1 MKRRQSRTVFLW
13 GAEHCRLYESERET
27 FVYHFIQ
34 YCYIQISVIRKACD
48 QDLDSPSGVQSYCFL
63 KHFKYPFCITEILDL
78 LSWWFVLPQEIEQ
91 VES

>member
-1 MKRRQSRTVFLW
+1 MVKKIHHESEKKTKQNCVLRRGRAL
-13 GAEHCRLYESERET
+13 CRLYESERET

-78 LSWWFVLPQEIEQ
+78 LS
-91 VES
+91 